1 MQNLPLPLLAVLAA
15 CLSST
20 LGGSAIVA
28 TRFVVPEAGV
38 LPTILLRFAGASVL
52 MLAFTLPR
60 MPVKVA
66 TRDAPMVVGLGL
78 VQFAVFPWF
87 FTMSLAHIPAARAAL
102 VLSTQPLFTLAIAAM
117 VGRER
122 LTATKVFGGLLALA
136 AVGFALGDRIVG
148 ANAATWKGDLY
159 MFGAV
164 LSGSIYNV
172 ASSYAL
178 RKYRAMVVAS
188 VMIPAG
194 AVAIALAVIAQGDWE
209 AFLHISV
216 PGWLAVLYLT
226 CFGGAVSFF
235 LWIWALEHTAPSR
248 VALAVTLNPV
258 STAILGALVLN
269 EPVTWRLLVGL
280 VGIVAALVLVNWS
293 VLQKALASRRAR
305 NGR

>member
-1 MQNLPLPLLAVLAA
+1 VKHLPLPLLAVLAA

-38 LPTILLRFAGASVL
+38 LPTIVLRFAGASL
-52 MLAFTLPR
+52 LILAFALPR
-60 MPVKVA
+60 VPVRLA
-66 TRDAPMVVGLGL
+66 PRDAPVVVGLGL
-78 VQFAVFPWF
+78 VQFALFPWF

-102 VLSTQPLFTLAIAAM
+102 VLSTQPLLTLAFAAL

-122 LTATKVFGGLLALA
+122 LSALKITGGLVALA
-136 AVGFALGDRIVG
+136 AVTFALGDRIVA
-148 ANAATWKGDLY
+148 ANAETWKGDLY

-172 ASSYAL
+172 ASSFAL
-178 RKYRAMVVAS
+178 RKYRALVAAS

-194 AVAIALAVIAQGDWE
+194 TIAIAAVVLWQGDWT
-209 AFLHISV
+209 AFAHIS
-216 PGWLAVLYLT
+216 PSGWLAVIYLT
-226 CFGGAVSFF
+226 SFGGAITFV

-258 STAILGALVLN
+258 SAAVLGALLLG
-269 EPVTWRLLVGL
+269 EPVTWRLLIGLSGVVG
-280 VGIVAALVLVNWS
+280 ALVLVNWTS
-293 VLQKALASRRAR
+293 IRKTLQAVPRR
-305 NGR
+305 